1 MVGRNTLINHLAT
14 VTSHRGE
21 CVKMVTK
28 LPVKEFD
35 LLEEASKFEARV
47 EVLLIAAKRLKCLA
61 LPLPQ
66 SV

>member
-1 MVGRNTLINHLAT
+1 MVGRNMLINHLAT
-14 VTSHRGE
+14 VRSHGDE

-28 LPVKEFD
+28 PPVKEFD

-47 EVLLIAAKRLKCLA
+47 EVLLITAKRLKSLA
-61 LPLPQ
+61 LPLSQ